1 MSNLNIIK
9 NKLYGEGV
17 EVPLTDDELISV
29 CLTFPGTL
37 VAACDGDFD
46 NDERLIMLDISESL
60 SDGDEATDSDAR
72 LGSAERYRAFMWLLD
87 NKDEVED
94 LIFEGI
100 RQIIADDDQ
109 AANNLVNML
118 HEVADTTDGLSEVEL
133 VEINRICDALGIENN
148 KH

>member
-1 MSNLNIIK
+1 
-9 NKLYGEGV
+9 
-17 EVPLTDDELISV
+17 
-29 CLTFPGTL
+29 
-37 VAACDGDFD
+37 
-46 NDERLIMLDISESL
+46 
-60 SDGDEATDSDAR
+60 
-72 LGSAERYRAFMWLLD
+72 MWLLD
-87 NKDEVED
+87 NKNEVED